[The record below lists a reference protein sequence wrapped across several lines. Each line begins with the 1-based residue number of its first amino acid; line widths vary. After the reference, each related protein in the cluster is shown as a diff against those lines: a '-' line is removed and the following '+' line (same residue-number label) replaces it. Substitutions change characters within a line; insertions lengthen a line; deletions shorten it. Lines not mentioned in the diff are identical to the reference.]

1 MKKSDCT
8 EEEWA
13 DYKAKQKAWRDANL
27 LAQREK
33 ERARY
38 HRPENKERAKQYRER
53 PEIKARKREL
63 ERARHAAKRAASGR
77 AVTEAQHLARLERQR
92 KSRTGMTKEV
102 AQQVLEFQ
110 NGCCAV
116 CQRSLTEG
124 KQARADHC
132 HDTGSPRGILCHHCN
147 IIEGMI
153 RSMGIGPVEF
163 GDRLAHYLSSP
174 PFRQF
179 QSVP

>member
-38 HRPENKERAKQYRER
+38 HRPENKERAKKYRER
-53 PEIKARKREL
+53 PEIKARKREM
-63 ERARHAAKRAASGR
+63 ERARHAAKRAAEGR
-77 AVTEAQHLARLERQR
+77 VVTEAQHLARLDRQR
-92 KSRTGMTKEV
+92 KSRTGITKEHV
-102 AQQVLEFQ
+102 DALLAFQ
-110 NGCCAV
+110 HGKCAV
-116 CQRSLTEG
+116 CGRDFEEKQVRS
-124 KQARADHC
+124 DHC
-132 HDTGSPRGILCHHCN
+132 HDSGAPRGLLCHHCN

-153 RSMGIGPVEF
+153 RSSGFSPVEY
-163 GDRLAHYLSSP
+163 GEKLAHYLAHP
-174 PFRQF
+174 PYAQCFG
-179 QSVP
+179 